1 MPYIPPEVV
10 AKAKEMDLLTY
21 LKNYE
26 PSELVHFGGSTYCTR
41 THDSLKISNG
51 KWCWFSRG
59 IGGKTA
65 LDYLIKVR
73 EIPFTE
79 AVEMIVGQAAAH
91 PPTYEPAAKKDAP
104 KVLLLPPASRCATHA
119 ISYLSGRGI
128 DREVIDFCLAT
139 GRLYESEGRYHNVV
153 FVGHDQY
160 GKARYAN
167 LRGIGSDF
175 KGECNGSDKRFSFN
189 IPAENSKILHLFES
203 AIDLLSFATIRKLN
217 GMEWRKDHLLSLAG
231 VYQPREKIE
240 ESAVPLALTKY
251 LSDHPE
257 IKLIV
262 LRLDNDRAGL
272 RTVMEQRKADLPKK
286 QAREKAAENVR
297 RRSAETAKQSIKT
310 TDREVQ
316 SIKAVERG
324 EKTIKQTARSTG
336 KATVKTTQK
345 SIKTAE
351 QTARTTIKTSQATA
365 QAAQKSAQA
374 AAKASQRAAQA
385 ARAAAKATAEG
396 IKAATKATVSAVKA
410 IIAATKALVAAI
422 AAGGWIAV
430 MVIVIICLVGLLLG
444 SCFGIFFSGEDTG
457 TGQTMQTVVR
467 EINEDY
473 ENQLDTIKDNITYD
487 VLEMSGSRAVWP
499 EVLSVYAVKTT
510 TDPDNAMDV
519 ATVDDSRKAIL
530 KDIFWQMNEISSRTE
545 TNSETVIEETDD
557 GHGNIVETSTTVTRT
572 TLYITVS
579 HKTAE
584 EMAEQL
590 GFTADQRAQLAELLA
605 DENNSLWAAVL
616 YGIGVSDDVIVA
628 VALSQVGNIGGQ
640 PYWSWYGFSSRVEW
654 CACFVSWCANEC
666 GYIDTG
672 VIPKFAG
679 CINGVQ
685 WFKDRGQWADNS
697 IEPTP
702 GMIIFFDW
710 DNPGGSSG
718 PQDGQAD
725 HVGIVEKCENGIVYT
740 VEGNSGDSCRQRQY
754 PVGYY
759 EILGYGILCP

>member
-1 MPYIPPEVV
+1 MPDIKTRDTVKGTIKTLDKAAVAGERMKEAYVRTKDKAEHGVYSAESSPEEY
-10 AKAKEMDLLTY
+10 AADRF
-21 LKNYE
+21 
-26 PSELVHFGGSTYCTR
+26 SGSTE
-41 THDSLKISNG
+41 
-51 KWCWFSRG
+51 
-59 IGGKTA
+59 TA
-65 LDYLIKVR
+65 AY
-73 EIPFTE
+73 E
-79 AVEMIVGQAAAH
+79 AAH
-91 PPTYEPAAKKDAP
+91 QFDKQGRKG
-104 KVLLLPPASRCATHA
+104 VQATKEN
-119 ISYLSGRGI
+119 IS
-128 DREVIDFCLAT
+128 
-139 GRLYESEGRYHNVV
+139 
-153 FVGHDQY
+153 
-160 GKARYAN
+160 KAREHFEQRKTDSQQYHA
-167 LRGIGSDF
+167 GS
-175 KGECNGSDKRFSFN
+175 EQS
-189 IPAENSKILHLFES
+189 
-203 AIDLLSFATIRKLN
+203 
-217 GMEWRKDHLLSLAG
+217 
-231 VYQPREKIE
+231 
-240 ESAVPLALTKY
+240 
-251 LSDHPE
+251 
-257 IKLIV
+257 
-262 LRLDNDRAGL
+262 RAG
-272 RTVMEQRKADLPKK
+272 TGQEKVSSNQRKADLPRK
-286 QAREKAAENVR
+286 QAREKAVENAR

-310 TDREVQ
+310 ADREVQ
-316 SIKAVERG
+316 SIKTVERG
-324 EKTIKQTARSTG
+324 EKTIKQSARSTG

-374 AAKASQRAAQA
+374 AAKASHRATQA

-396 IKAATKATVSAVKA
+396 IKAAAKATVSAVKA

-430 MVIVIICLVGLLLG
+430 MVIIIICLVGLLLG

-510 TDPDNAMDV
+510 NDPDNAMDV

-545 TNSETVIEETDD
+545 TNTETVIEETDD

-584 EMAEQL
+584 EMAEQF

-616 YGIGVSDDVIVA
+616 YGIGVSDDAIVA

-672 VIPKFAG
+672 VISKFAG
-679 CINGVQ
+679 CVNGVQ

-710 DNPGGSSG
+710 DNPNGSSG